1 MSSDVAPQPADR
13 IDNLPTD
20 ELRRYARRLGLHP
33 EEDLH
38 HHELLDLVRDRHQAI
53 SSLERDAL
61 LDVVIW
67 ARRPVRRSASKEDL
81 VTEVTEVQR
90 NKFDKL
96 SQRGLE
102 ALAVVRNV
110 PVRPG
115 EPRQL
120 LERRLRKAGGWTATM
135 RRFRRRVVANLISKA
150 LQGNEDQEYQ
160 FLPDTG
166 PTGSPATTTATAEPA
181 ETEPAAEHATVRPAV
196 SHESLRRRIQR
207 DGIVPA
213 LAGGLRDV
221 ADDYVAQKLDEIERR
236 IDRKLDEIDARLAE
250 WRDRE
255 VQNRLK
261 ILKITLV
268 VSIFVAVIC
277 FVYDV
282 VAPRLYPI
290 NQSPPP
296 AITQPATP
304 QPVAPRSA
312 DPATLRLP

>member
-102 ALAVVRNV
+102 VLAVVRNV

-120 LERRLRKAGGWTATM
+120 LERRLRKAGWVDGDDAPLPPAGGGQPHFQSPAGQ
-135 RRFRRRVVANLISKA
+135 RRPGIPVPARRRPHRVAR
-150 LQGNEDQEYQ
+150 
-160 FLPDTG
+160 
-166 PTGSPATTTATAEPA
+166 
-181 ETEPAAEHATVRPAV
+181 H
-196 SHESLRRRIQR
+196 H
-207 DGIVPA
+207 
-213 LAGGLRDV
+213 
-221 ADDYVAQKLDEIERR
+221 
-236 IDRKLDEIDARLAE
+236 DRHR
-250 WRDRE
+250 
-255 VQNRLK
+255 
-261 ILKITLV
+261 
-268 VSIFVAVIC
+268 
-277 FVYDV
+277 
-282 VAPRLYPI
+282 
-290 NQSPPP
+290 
-296 AITQPATP
+296 
-304 QPVAPRSA
+304 
-312 DPATLRLP
+312 